1 VSNVK
6 PLLLARD
13 EEETASTAECRVL
26 LGEDDIVDCRQ
37 VKLLL
42 AKFTDGVRFHVDSA
56 GTLREAGR
64 CLSNNHYDVVL
75 LDLGLPD
82 SSGLD
87 TIQEAH
93 EMSPAV
99 PIIVLTGLDDEDVGV
114 QAIRRGA
121 EDYLV
126 KGPSLEHALVRTMRH
141 AIERRRIQET
151 LQFKNIL
158 LSTQQEVSPD
168 GILVV
173 DEKGAILSFNHRF
186 IALWGILPEAIG
198 AQSDELALQ
207 LVLDKLVDPQ
217 EFLCKVRFL
226 HEHPSETS
234 QDEIVLRDGRTF
246 DRYSAPM
253 HGPDSRYYGRIWY
266 FRDITERKVAED
278 KVRQAAE
285 EWQHTF
291 DAIADFIFIMD
302 EESRIVKANK
312 AFMQVIGPKVP
323 DFLGRKC
330 YEVMHRLGSRWPGCT
345 FLHSL
350 EDKVSEVSE
359 VDDSVIGVPLLVTT
373 SPIYDDKG
381 KVTGVVHLAKDISQ
395 MKKAHREMKEAIEM
409 KSQFISVASHELRTP
424 LTAIKESIEIVN
436 EAAADKLD
444 AEMKGFLDLA
454 KRNIDRLSR
463 LINDILDLQKLEAG
477 KVELHMQELDI
488 NEVVKEVRASMAPL
502 AERKN
507 LQLSLSLIDHP
518 PRLRFDKDKIT
529 QVLVNLV
536 NNAVKFTETGSIT
549 IAARREGD
557 AVVVTVAD
565 TGPGIKKEDL
575 PKLFQKFQQLES
587 PSRRKTGGT
596 GLGLAICKQIVEKH
610 TGKIWVDSEVGVGT
624 RFSFLLPAEP
634 VKVSDGKKNTVVDD
648 EPDVLTVTVTMKGGQ

>member
-1 VSNVK
+1 
-6 PLLLARD
+6 
-13 EEETASTAECRVL
+13 
-26 LGEDDIVDCRQ
+26 
-37 VKLLL
+37 
-42 AKFTDGVRFHVDSA
+42 
-56 GTLREAGR
+56 
-64 CLSNNHYDVVL
+64 
-75 LDLGLPD
+75 
-82 SSGLD
+82 
-87 TIQEAH
+87 
-93 EMSPAV
+93 
-99 PIIVLTGLDDEDVGV
+99 
-114 QAIRRGA
+114 
-121 EDYLV
+121 
-126 KGPSLEHALVRTMRH
+126 MRH
-141 AIERRRIQET
+141 AIERRRIRET
-151 LQFKNIL
+151 MQFQNIL

-173 DEKGAILSFNHRF
+173 DEKGAILSFNRRF
-186 IALWGILPEAIG
+186 VDMWGIPPDVIATK
-198 AQSDELALQ
+198 SDDLALQ
-207 LVLDKLVDPQ
+207 SMLDTLADSQ
-217 EFLCKVRFL
+217 EFHRKVRFL

-234 QDEIVLRDGRTF
+234 QDEIVLKDGRTF
-246 DRYSAPM
+246 DCYSAPM
-253 HGPDSRYYGRIWY
+253 YGPDSRYYGRIWY

-291 DAIADFIFIMD
+291 DAIADFVFIVD
-302 EESRIVKANK
+302 EESRIAKANK
-312 AFMQVIGPKVP
+312 AFVQVIGPKVP

-330 YEVMHRLGSRWPGCT
+330 DEVMHKPGSHWPGCT
-345 FLHSL
+345 FLHTL
-350 EDKVSEVSE
+350 EDQTSEISE

-381 KVTGVVHLAKDISQ
+381 KVTGIVHLAKDISQ

-444 AEMKGFLDLA
+444 AQMKGFLDLA

-463 LINDILDLQKLEAG
+463 LIDDILDLQKLEAG
-477 KVELHMQELDI
+477 KVELHMQELDV

-502 AERKN
+502 AERKD

-518 PRLRFDKDKIT
+518 PRLRFDKDKVT

-536 NNAVKFTETGSIT
+536 NNAIKFTETGAIT
-549 IAARREGD
+549 IATRREGD

-575 PKLFQKFQQLES
+575 TKLFQKFQQLES

-610 TGKIWVDSEVGVGT
+610 AGKIWVDSEVGVGT
-624 RFSFLLPAEP
+624 RFSFLLPVEEA
-634 VKVSDGKKNTVVDD
+634 KVPDRKKDT
-648 EPDVLTVTVTMKGGQ
+648 GG

>member
-1 VSNVK
+1 MSNLK
-6 PLLLARD
+6 PLLLEHD
-13 EEETASTAECRVL
+13 EDETASTAECRVL
-26 LGEDDIVDCRQ
+26 LVEDDVVDCRQ

-42 AKFTDGVRFHVDSA
+42 VKAADEVRFHVDTA
-56 GTLREAGR
+56 GTLREATE
-64 CLSNNHYDVVL
+64 CLRNDHYGVVL

-87 TIQEAH
+87 TIREAH
-93 EMSPAV
+93 EASPNV
-99 PIIVLTGLDDEDVGV
+99 PIVVLTGLDDEDVGV

-126 KGPSLEHALVRTMRH
+126 KGPSLQHALARTIRH
-141 AIERRRIQET
+141 AIERRRIREA

-173 DEKGAILSFNHRF
+173 DEKGAILSFNRRF
-186 IALWGILPEAIG
+186 TALWGISPDVIG
-198 AQSDELALQ
+198 AQSDELSLQ
-207 LVLDKLVDPQ
+207 SMLDTLADPQ
-217 EFLCKVRFL
+217 EFHCKVRFL
-226 HEHPSETS
+226 HEHPGETS
-234 QDEIVLRDGRTF
+234 QDEIVLKDGRTF
-246 DRYSAPM
+246 DCYSAPM
-253 HGPDSRYYGRIWY
+253 YGPDSRYYGRIWY

-285 EWQHTF
+285 EWQHIF
-291 DAIADFIFIMD
+291 DAIADFVFIMD

-312 AFMQVIGPKVP
+312 AFVQIIGPKVP

-330 YEVMHRLGSRWPGCT
+330 HEVMHGLGSHWPGCT
-345 FLHSL
+345 FLHTL
-350 EDKVSEVSE
+350 EDKVSAVSE

-373 SPIYDDKG
+373 SPILDDKG
-381 KVTGVVHLAKDISQ
+381 KVTGIVHLAKDISQ

-409 KSQFISVASHELRTP
+409 KSQFISTASHELRTP

-444 AEMKGFLDLA
+444 AQMKGFLDLA

-463 LINDILDLQKLEAG
+463 LIDDILDLQKLEAG
-477 KVELHMQELDI
+477 KVELHLQEIDI
-488 NEVVKEVRASMAPL
+488 NEVVKEVRASMAPV
-502 AERKN
+502 AERKG

-518 PRLRFDKDKIT
+518 ARLRFDKDKIT

-536 NNAVKFTETGSIT
+536 NNAVKFTEMGSIT
-549 IAARREGD
+549 IATRQEGG

-575 PKLFQKFQQLES
+575 TRLFQKFQQLES

-596 GLGLAICKQIVEKH
+596 GLGLAISKQIVEKH
-610 TGKIWVDSEVGVGT
+610 GGRIWVDSEVGVGT
-624 RFSFLLPAEP
+624 RFNFLLPAEEA
-634 VKVSDGKKNTVVDD
+634 KVPDGKKDTGCGYSFGVAMA
-648 EPDVLTVTVTMKGGQ
+648 TSGGE

>member
-1 VSNVK
+1 VSNLK
-6 PLLLARD
+6 PLLLSHD
-13 EEETASTAECRVL
+13 EDETASNAECRVL
-26 LGEDDIVDCRQ
+26 LVEDDVVDCRQ

-42 AKFTDGVRFHVDSA
+42 AKFTDGARFHVDTA
-56 GTLREAGR
+56 ETLHEAAR
-64 CLSNNHYDVVL
+64 CLGNSHYDVVL

-93 EMSPAV
+93 ETSPNV
-99 PIIVLTGLDDEDVGV
+99 PIVVLTGLDDEDVGV

-126 KGPSLEHALVRTMRH
+126 KGPSLEHALARTMRH
-141 AIERRRIQET
+141 AIERRRIRET

-173 DEKGAILSFNHRF
+173 DEKGAILSFNRRF
-186 IALWGILPEAIG
+186 VDMWGIPPDVIATK
-198 AQSDELALQ
+198 SDDLALQ
-207 LVLDKLVDPQ
+207 SMLDTLADSQ
-217 EFLCKVRFL
+217 EFHRKVRFL

-234 QDEIVLRDGRTF
+234 QDEIVLKDGRTF
-246 DRYSAPM
+246 DCYSAPM
-253 HGPDSRYYGRIWY
+253 YGPDSRYYGRIWY

-291 DAIADFIFIMD
+291 DAIADFVFIVD
-302 EESRIVKANK
+302 EESRIAKANK
-312 AFMQVIGPKVP
+312 AFVQVIGPKVP

-330 YEVMHRLGSRWPGCT
+330 DEVMHKPGSHWPGCT
-345 FLHSL
+345 FLHTL
-350 EDKVSEVSE
+350 EDQASEISE

-436 EAAADKLD
+436 DAAADKLD
-444 AEMKGFLDLA
+444 AQMKGFLDLA

-463 LINDILDLQKLEAG
+463 LIDDILDLQKLEAG
-477 KVELHMQELDI
+477 KVELHMQELDV

-502 AERKN
+502 AERKD

-518 PRLRFDKDKIT
+518 LRLRFDKDKVT

-536 NNAVKFTETGSIT
+536 NNAIKFTETGAIT
-549 IAARREGD
+549 IATRREGD

-565 TGPGIKKEDL
+565 TGPGIKEEDL
-575 PKLFQKFQQLES
+575 TKLFQKFQQLES

-610 TGKIWVDSEVGVGT
+610 AGRIWVDSEVGVGT
-624 RFSFLLPAEP
+624 RFSFLLPVEEA
-634 VKVSDGKKNTVVDD
+634 KVPDRKKDT
-648 EPDVLTVTVTMKGGQ
+648 GG

>member
-1 VSNVK
+1 MSNLK
-6 PLLLARD
+6 PLLLEHE

-26 LGEDDIVDCRQ
+26 LVEDDVVDCRQ

-42 AKFTDGVRFHVDSA
+42 AKFTDGVRFHVDTA
-56 GTLREAGR
+56 GTLHEAAR
-64 CLSNNHYDVVL
+64 CLSNNHCDVVL

-87 TIQEAH
+87 TIQGAH
-93 EMSPAV
+93 EISPNV
-99 PIIVLTGLDDEDVGV
+99 PIVVLTGLDDENVGV

-141 AIERRRIQET
+141 AIERRRIRET

-173 DEKGAILSFNHRF
+173 DEKDTILSFNRRF
-186 IALWGILPEAIG
+186 IALWGLPAEGIGEA
-198 AQSDELALQ
+198 SDEWGWQ
-207 LVLDKLVDPQ
+207 PVLDRLVDPQ
-217 EFLCKVRFL
+217 EFLCQVRFL

-234 QDEIVLRDGRTF
+234 QDEIVLKDGRTL

-278 KVRQAAE
+278 RVKRAAE

-312 AFMQVIGPKVP
+312 AFVQVIGPKVP

-330 YEVMHRLGSRWPGCT
+330 HEVMHGLGSRWPGCT
-345 FLHSL
+345 FLHTL
-350 EDKVSEVSE
+350 EDKVSAVSE
-359 VDDSVIGVPLLVTT
+359 VDDPGIGVPLLVTT

-381 KVTGVVHLAKDISQ
+381 KVTGIVHLAKDISQ
-395 MKKAHREMKEAIEM
+395 MKKAHREMKEAMEM
-409 KSQFISVASHELRTP
+409 KSQFLSVASHELRTP
-424 LTAIKESIEIVN
+424 LTAIKESIEIVSG
-436 EAAADKLD
+436 AAADKLD
-444 AEMKGFLDLA
+444 AQVKGFLDLA

-463 LINDILDLQKLEAG
+463 LIDDILDLHKLEAG
-477 KVELHMQELDI
+477 KVELHMQELDV
-488 NEVVKEVRASMAPL
+488 NEVVKEVQASMAPL
-502 AERKN
+502 AQRRG
-507 LQLSLSLIDHP
+507 LRLSSSLMDP
-518 PRLRFDKDKIT
+518 PLRLRFDKDKIT

-536 NNAVKFTETGSIT
+536 NNAVKFTETGGIT
-549 IAARREGD
+549 IATRQEGD
-557 AVVVTVAD
+557 AVVATVAD
-565 TGPGIKKEDL
+565 TGPGIRKEDL
-575 PKLFQKFQQLES
+575 TRLFQKFQQLES

-596 GLGLAICKQIVEKH
+596 GLGLAICKQIVERH
-610 TGKIWVDSEVGVGT
+610 AGKIWVESEVGVGT
-624 RFSFLLPAEP
+624 RFSFLLPAEQI
-634 VKVSDGKKNTVVDD
+634 KVSDGKKNAGCDD
-648 EPDVLTVTVTMKGGQ
+648 GPDVLTATVTAKGGQ